1 MTDTIPERAERA
13 FSGHD
18 AFERD
23 GDGFRVTT
31 TRFDGY
37 VTAAETDDW
46 ALAYRL
52 VVRTPMLSAAVDGE
66 VGDAVEDGW
75 FDTFERRLADAPS
88 VTRADVE
95 LDAVTLTEDE
105 AEGEAVAEFAF
116 EFGNADHAPDVA
128 KAFAEYVE
136 GTYVEGV
143 VPGYDYEGVVADLMG
158 KAASQGGD
166 GSRGG
171 TPL

>member
-1 MTDTIPERAERA
+1 MTDGIPERAERA
-13 FSGHD
+13 FEGHE

-23 GDGFRVTT
+23 GDSFVVTT
-31 TRFDGY
+31 TRFDGR

-46 ALAYRL
+46 ALSYRL
-52 VVRTPMLSAAVDGE
+52 VVQTPMLSAAVDGD
-66 VGDAVEDGW
+66 VGDAVEAGW
-75 FDTFERRLADAPS
+75 FDTLERRLKDAPS
-88 VTRADVE
+88 VTRTDVT
-95 LDAVTLTEDE
+95 LDEMTLTED
-105 AEGEAVAEFAF
+105 GTEAVAEFAF
-116 EFGNADHAPDVA
+116 EFDNADRAPDVA

>member
-1 MTDTIPERAERA
+1 MTDGIPERAERA
-13 FSGHD
+13 FEGHE

-23 GDGFRVTT
+23 GDEFVVTT
-31 TRFDGY
+31 TRFEGR
-37 VTAAETDDW
+37 VTASETDDW
-46 ALAYRL
+46 ALSYRL

-66 VGDAVEDGW
+66 VGDAVEGGW
-75 FDTFERRLADAPS
+75 FDTFERRLEDAPS
-88 VTRADVE
+88 VTRTDVD
-95 LDAVTLTEDE
+95 LDGVVLTED
-105 AEGEAVAEFAF
+105 GDEAVAEFHF
-116 EFGNADHAPDVA
+116 EFGNADRAPDVV

-143 VPGYDYEGVVADLMG
+143 VPGYDYEGVVADLLG
-158 KAASQGGD
+158 AAASQGGD

>member
-1 MTDTIPERAERA
+1 MTDEIPERAERA
-13 FSGHD
+13 FEGHD

-23 GDGFRVTT
+23 GDGYRVTT
-31 TRFDGY
+31 TRFDGH
-37 VTAAETDDW
+37 VTADETDDW

-52 VVRTPMLSAAVDGE
+52 VVRMPMLSAAVDGD
-66 VGDAVEDGW
+66 VGDAVEGGW
-75 FDTFERRLADAPS
+75 FDTLERRLGDAPS
-88 VTRADVE
+88 VTRADVD
-95 LDAVTLTEDE
+95 LDAVTLTED
-105 AEGEAVAEFAF
+105 ADEAVAAFEF
-116 EFGNADHAPDVA
+116 EFGNADRAPDVA

-158 KAASQGGD
+158 KAASQGDD
-166 GSRGG
+166 GGRGG

>member
-1 MTDTIPERAERA
+1 MTDEIPERAERA
-13 FSGHD
+13 FEGHD

-23 GDGFRVTT
+23 GGGYRVTT
-31 TRFDGY
+31 TRFDGD
-37 VTAAETDDW
+37 VTAEETEDW

-52 VVRTPMLSAAVDGE
+52 VVRTPMLSAAVDGD
-66 VGDAVEDGW
+66 VGDAVEAGW
-75 FDTFERRLADAPS
+75 FDTFERRLEDAPS
-88 VTRADVE
+88 VTRADVD
-95 LDAVTLTEDE
+95 LDAVVLTEDE
-105 AEGEAVAEFAF
+105 DEAVVAFEF
-116 EFGNADHAPDVA
+116 EFGNADHAPDVV

-143 VPGYDYEGVVADLMG
+143 VPGYDYEGVVADLLG

-166 GSRGG
+166 GERGG

>member
-1 MTDTIPERAERA
+1 MTDAIPERAERA
-13 FSGHD
+13 FEGHD

-31 TRFDGY
+31 TRFDGH
-37 VTAAETDDW
+37 VTAEETDDW
-46 ALAYRL
+46 ALSYWL
-52 VVRTPMLSAAVDGE
+52 VVRTPMLSSAVDGD
-66 VGDAVEDGW
+66 VGEAVEDGW
-75 FDTFERRLADAPS
+75 FDTFERRLEDAPS
-88 VTRADVE
+88 VTRADVA
-95 LDAVTLTEDE
+95 LDDVTLAED
-105 AEGEAVAEFAF
+105 GDEAVATFAF
-116 EFGNADHAPDVA
+116 EFGNADRAPDVA

-143 VPGYDYEGVVADLMG
+143 VPGYEYEGVVADLLG

-166 GSRGG
+166 GTRGG